1 MPLMARPPFT
11 AGWLIAIAVRWP
23 PADQPETKS
32 CFGSPPEHRDALRQ
46 PAGRG
51 MDLGDDAVEAL
62 LRREGVAD
70 ERDVDAPG
78 ERPFGDEGE
87 QLLRAVLPVAAVD
100 EHEHR
105 AVAPRGEVVD
115 AVALVLAVAQVHA
128 FRVLRPQPGAA
139 RFPVGDDLRAV
150 LDRGAVVVRGIQR
163 RSVHASVH
171 QTLKEISVSRAN
183 RSSGARRRFDR
194 PCSWW

>member
-32 CFGSPPEHRDALRQ
+32 CFGSPPSIGMLSRE
-46 PAGRG
+46 PAARG

-70 ERDVDAPG
+70 ERDVDSPG

-128 FRVLRPQPGAA
+128 FGCAA
-139 RFPVGDDLRAV
+139 RSRALRASQSATICA
-150 LDRGAVVVRGIQR
+150 LSLTAAPLLYAASSAA
-163 RSVHASVH
+163 RS
-171 QTLKEISVSRAN
+171 IPR
-183 RSSGARRRFDR
+183 
-194 PCSWW
+194 

>member
-1 MPLMARPPFT
+1 MP
-11 AGWLIAIAVRWP
+11 
-23 PADQPETKS
+23 S
-32 CFGSPPEHRDALRQ
+32 S
-46 PAGRG
+46 
-51 MDLGDDAVEAL
+51 AL

-70 ERDVDAPG
+70 QGDVDAPG

-105 AVAPRGEVVD
+105 AVAPRGEIVD

-128 FRVLRPQPGAA
+128 FGMFGAQPGAA
-139 RFPVGDDLRAV
+139 RLPVGDDLRAV
-150 LDRGAVVVRGIQR
+150 LDRGAVVVRGVER
-163 RSVHASVH
+163 RAVHSPVH
-171 QTLKEISVSRAN
+171 QILKFAGLGREQLL
-183 RSSGARRRFDR
+183 GRRRRADR